1 VGNENLAAALE
12 VANAGMSDAAP
23 AIKAPATDAT
33 PSTQPLAEPTT
44 EGQPAATP
52 APTVD
57 RITLEK
63 LRERQA
69 TKQPQRREAQADPEY
84 AEYQA
89 WRAARSAMQ
98 SPGLDAKA
106 LQSNPI
112 AALEAAG
119 IDPTS
124 LLNTLSKHAVTPDVA
139 SLESKIEARI
149 ASVLEEN
156 KALKNEVETIKQERA
171 RRAQDRDYASAS
183 QNFIEITKAAD
194 KFPNIARLD
203 PETRVEFGSRIARDL
218 RSEGIEFTLE
228 EVAHLLETDLSKVS
242 GMLGRDQQAPNGA
255 TPTPSQQ
262 ATNGSAPKRAA
273 TITSDAA
280 ASTTSTPGRM
290 TEKQRLSAA
299 MEVARRG

>member
-1 VGNENLAAALE
+1 
-12 VANAGMSDAAP
+12 MSDAAP
-23 AIKAPATDAT
+23 ATEAPATEST

-98 SPGLDAKA
+98 SPGLDPKA

-139 SLESKIEARI
+139 LLESKIEARI

-171 RRAQDRDYASAS
+171 RRAQERDYASAS
-183 QNFIEITKAAD
+183 QNFIEVTKAAD
-194 KFPNIARLD
+194 KFPNTALLD
-203 PETRVEFGSRIARDL
+203 PDVRVEFGSRKAL
-218 RSEGIEFTLE
+218 ELKAQGIHEFTIE
-228 EVAHLLETDLSKVS
+228 DVAHLVEADLSKLS
-242 GMLGRDQQAPNGA
+242 GPLGRDRQAPSGA